1 MSWKIRLPKKWQKF
15 ILSLDETNRDN
26 IKRVLIEIEINPY
39 ENDGNVKSY
48 LPSKVFK
55 RRAGDYRILY
65 SISKKIKIIDIVK
78 IGHRKNV
85 YN

>member
-26 IKRVLIEIEINPY
+26 IKSVLIEIEINPY